1 MLLDPAIAMCDAGDG
16 SSGDTHKLMPAT
28 ATMAGALGGQDG
40 AGSQQMAQQPAD
52 GEPGPNNIDTHA
64 DCAGAA
70 AAGGD
75 TACAAREAID
85 KQPTADV
92 AGDLVL
98 AQDIHST
105 EGAPGD
111 TTTEVEE
118 VKPAAAEA
126 EAEAGA
132 GVIATGVVQAAGEVE
147 AHLSEAASAAVAETV
162 VPGMEPEAPA
172 AGEPLPAPDIAREE
186 AAVAAEGSMDEAA
199 GAPDSALSSVTEAVG
214 TLEGEAAMAE
224 AATRA
229 PADEAAL
236 QVQGAG
242 DHACADA
249 GAEREA
255 ATHAAMASVAD
266 SEADIV
272 AAGAD
277 GDAGIELGGNLP
289 DGAEL
294 ADFFTDA

>member
-1 MLLDPAIAMCDAGDG
+1 
-16 SSGDTHKLMPAT
+16 
-28 ATMAGALGGQDG
+28 MAGALGGQDG
-40 AGSQQMAQQPAD
+40 AGSQQMQQMAPAD
-52 GEPGPNNIDTHA
+52 GEPSPNNIATHA
-64 DCAGAA
+64 DGAGAA
-70 AAGGD
+70 AAGGG

-85 KQPTADV
+85 KQPAADV

-118 VKPAAAEA
+118 EVKPAAAEA

-132 GVIATGVVQAAGEVE
+132 GVIATGVVQAECEVE

-162 VPGMEPEAPA
+162 VPGIEAEAPA
-172 AGEPLPAPDIAREE
+172 AGEPLPAAEIAREE
-186 AAVAAEGSMDEAA
+186 AAEAAEGSMDEAA
-199 GAPDSALSSVTEAVG
+199 GAPDSATMLSRVTEAVG
-214 TLEGEAAMAE
+214 AVEGEAAMVE

-229 PADEAAL
+229 PPPADEAAL

-289 DGAEL
+289 DGAEV